1 MHGGW
6 LTVSWTMNAKILL
19 RLGVAAAMVVSSVS
33 AKATIWYVSPNGND
47 GNPGFN
53 WATAKRSVT
62 AALGGAVLGD
72 EIHVAAGIYRER
84 IKMKPGVGLYGG
96 WSGLA
101 DVRDTL
107 LFPTILDGN
116 AAGCVVECLDPKADA
131 AARLDGFVVQNG
143 SGIMGGGIAIALGAP
158 VISNN
163 LIAANSGMH
172 GGGILLYD
180 TGPGVQVINNTLADN
195 SPSGLRWMNCSPLIA
210 NNLVTGNGV
219 GISRN
224 TVAPG
229 EAPVFRYNA
238 VCGNVI
244 DFDGFTN
251 PGFAGGNLPLIPRL
265 ARPDFGNY
273 RLQPNSPL
281 IDAGDPTFLVAGETD
296 AFGTS
301 RKIGGGVDIG
311 AGECDGTAW
320 NVPTPVIRVPR
331 GVSPPCASRVES
343 RALFRRL

>member
-1 MHGGW
+1 
-6 LTVSWTMNAKILL
+6 MNAKILL

-116 AAGCVVECLDPKADA
+116 AAGCVVECLDSKADA

-158 VISNN
+158 VIINN
-163 LIAANSGMH
+163 LIRNNISEGE
-172 GGGILLYD
+172 GGGI
-180 TGPGVQVINNTLADN
+180 
-195 SPSGLRWMNCSPLIA
+195 SCSDA
-210 NNLVTGNGV
+210 S
-219 GISRN
+219 SR
-224 TVAPG
+224 
-229 EAPVFRYNA
+229 
-238 VCGNVI
+238 
-244 DFDGFTN
+244 
-251 PGFAGGNLPLIPRL
+251 
-265 ARPDFGNY
+265 
-273 RLQPNSPL
+273 
-281 IDAGDPTFLVAGETD
+281 
-296 AFGTS
+296 
-301 RKIGGGVDIG
+301 
-311 AGECDGTAW
+311 
-320 NVPTPVIRVPR
+320 
-331 GVSPPCASRVES
+331 
-343 RALFRRL
+343 